1 MIFTAR
7 FGAAQSNL
15 GFQFYD
21 GDGVLLGDRD
31 TINIVDSP
39 EAGSYIGEATPP
51 AEAVGIYWNDTVTL
65 ATALEDL
72 REALAIIA
80 LPSAPTAAA
89 IADAVWDEPI
99 AGHATAGTTGAQ
111 LSAAGAAGDPWATVV
126 PAAYA
131 DGTAGAAIG
140 RLNNTP
146 AEAPVIIIPD
156 PSDDTNDCVVYIDTQ
171 EINNEVTEGVIF
183 KFTLSDKAK
192 TGGGKVLGFQITK
205 EAITDVNGRAEIT
218 LERTDAMTPDD
229 REYIVVCEA
238 YGINDRITLTAETY
252 NLSTLIA

>member
-1 MIFTAR
+1 MIIQVR
-7 FGAAQSNL
+7 FGASQTGL
-15 GFQFYD
+15 GYQFYD
-21 GDGVLLGDRD
+21 SSAALLGSRV
-31 TINIVDSP
+31 TSGITALP
-39 EAGSYIGEATPP
+39 ETGSYIATATVPGT
-51 AEAVGIYWNDTVTL
+51 AVGVYWNSTVSG

-72 REALAIIA
+72 REALA
-80 LPSAPTAAA
+80 SAPTAAA
-89 IADAVWDEPI
+89 IADAVWDEAL
-99 AGHATAGTTGAQ
+99 AGHATAGSAGAQ
-111 LSAAGAAGDPWATVV
+111 LSAAGAAGDPWATLV
-126 PAAYA
+126 PGAYD

-146 AEAPVIIIPD
+146 ADAPVIIIPD

-171 EINNEVTEGVIF
+171 EINNEVTEGVVF
-183 KFTLSDKAK
+183 NFTLSDKAK

-205 EAITDVNGRAEIT
+205 TAITDVNGRAEIT

-252 NLSTLIA
+252 NLATLIS